1 MNEVILKIQNLSHSY
16 DDDQLSLKKINLLVN
31 KGERL
36 SIQGPSGCGKSTL
49 LRLIAGLEEPNEGQI
64 FINEEEVSSPG
75 FSVPPEKRQIGM
87 VVQDKA
93 LFPHLSIYE
102 NICFGIKKNTNKE
115 QIALDLL
122 NLFKIEELKNKFPH
136 QISGGEKQRVALARS
151 MAPNPNFIML
161 DEAFSALDSDLKVS
175 IYDEVLEIFQ
185 GKNITVILV
194 THDTEEAKILS
205 TRQLNMDNGEL
216 VKRPLF
222 VKISLI
228 SFCKKINRNE

>member
-64 FINEEEVSSPG
+64 FINEEEVSNPG

-216 VKRPLF
+216 L
-222 VKISLI
+222 
-228 SFCKKINRNE
+228 

>member
-16 DDDQLSLKKINLLVN
+16 DDDQLSLKNINLLVS

-49 LRLIAGLEEPNEGQI
+49 LRLIAGLEEPHEGQI

-102 NICFGIKKNTNKE
+102 NICFGIKKNTDKE

-194 THDTEEAKILS
+194 THDAEEAKILS
-205 TRQLNMDNGEL
+205 TRQLKMDNGEL
-216 VKRPLF
+216 L
-222 VKISLI
+222 
-228 SFCKKINRNE
+228 

>member
-49 LRLIAGLEEPNEGQI
+49 LRLIAGLEEPNEGQV

-216 VKRPLF
+216 L
-222 VKISLI
+222 
-228 SFCKKINRNE
+228 

>member
-16 DDDQLSLKKINLLVN
+16 DDNQLSLKKINLLVN

-102 NICFGIKKNTNKE
+102 NICFGIKKNTDKE

-194 THDTEEAKILS
+194 THDAEEAKILS

-216 VKRPLF
+216 L
-222 VKISLI
+222 
-228 SFCKKINRNE
+228 

>member
-216 VKRPLF
+216 V
-222 VKISLI
+222 
-228 SFCKKINRNE
+228 

>member
-49 LRLIAGLEEPNEGQI
+49 LRLIAGLEEPNKGQI

-175 IYDEVLEIFQ
+175 IYDEVLEIFHR
-185 GKNITVILV
+185 KNITVILV
-194 THDTEEAKILS
+194 THDAEEAKILS
-205 TRQLNMDNGEL
+205 TRQLNMNNGEL
-216 VKRPLF
+216 L
-222 VKISLI
+222 
-228 SFCKKINRNE
+228 

>member
-16 DDDQLSLKKINLLVN
+16 EDNQLSLKKINLLVN

-36 SIQGPSGCGKSTL
+36 SIQGPSGSGKSTL
-49 LRLIAGLEEPNEGQI
+49 LRLIAGLEEPHEGQI

-216 VKRPLF
+216 L
-222 VKISLI
+222 
-228 SFCKKINRNE
+228 

>member
-115 QIALDLL
+115 QIALDLF

-205 TRQLNMDNGEL
+205 TRQLNMDKGEL
-216 VKRPLF
+216 L
-222 VKISLI
+222 
-228 SFCKKINRNE
+228 

>member
-102 NICFGIKKNTNKE
+102 NICFGIKKNTDKE
-115 QIALDLL
+115 QIVLDLL

-194 THDTEEAKILS
+194 THDAEEAKILS
-205 TRQLNMDNGEL
+205 TRQLNMNNGEL
-216 VKRPLF
+216 V
-222 VKISLI
+222 
-228 SFCKKINRNE
+228 

>member
-16 DDDQLSLKKINLLVN
+16 EDNQLSLKKINLLVN

-36 SIQGPSGCGKSTL
+36 SIQGPSGSGKSTL
-49 LRLIAGLEEPNEGQI
+49 LRLIAGLEEPHEGQI

-102 NICFGIKKNTNKE
+102 NICFGIKKNTDKE
-115 QIALDLL
+115 QIVLDLL

-216 VKRPLF
+216 L
-222 VKISLI
+222 
-228 SFCKKINRNE
+228 

>member
-16 DDDQLSLKKINLLVN
+16 DDNQLSLKKINLLVN

-36 SIQGPSGCGKSTL
+36 SIQGPSGSGKSTL
-49 LRLIAGLEEPNEGQI
+49 LRLIAGLEEPHEGQI

-102 NICFGIKKNTNKE
+102 NICFGIKKNTDKE

-194 THDTEEAKILS
+194 THDAEEAKILS
-205 TRQLNMDNGEL
+205 TRQLNMNNGEL
-216 VKRPLF
+216 V
-222 VKISLI
+222 
-228 SFCKKINRNE
+228 

>member
-194 THDTEEAKILS
+194 THDAEEAKILS

-216 VKRPLF
+216 
-222 VKISLI
+222 I
-228 SFCKKINRNE
+228 

>member
-16 DDDQLSLKKINLLVN
+16 DDDQLSLKKINLLVS

-216 VKRPLF
+216 L
-222 VKISLI
+222 
-228 SFCKKINRNE
+228 

>member
-16 DDDQLSLKKINLLVN
+16 DDKQLSLKKINLSVN

-49 LRLIAGLEEPNEGQI
+49 LRLIAGLEEPHEGQI

-175 IYDEVLEIFQ
+175 IYDEVLEIFHR
-185 GKNITVILV
+185 KNITVILV
-194 THDTEEAKILS
+194 THDAEEAKILS
-205 TRQLNMDNGEL
+205 TRKLNMDNGEL
-216 VKRPLF
+216 V
-222 VKISLI
+222 
-228 SFCKKINRNE
+228 

>member
-16 DDDQLSLKKINLLVN
+16 DDNQLSLKKINLLVN
-31 KGERL
+31 KGDRL
-36 SIQGPSGCGKSTL
+36 SIQGPSGSGKSTL
-49 LRLIAGLEEPNEGQI
+49 LRLIAGLEEPHEGQI

-102 NICFGIKKNTNKE
+102 NICFGIKKNTDKE

-205 TRQLNMDNGEL
+205 TRQVNMDNGEL
-216 VKRPLF
+216 L
-222 VKISLI
+222 
-228 SFCKKINRNE
+228 

>member
-205 TRQLNMDNGEL
+205 TRQLNMNNGEL
-216 VKRPLF
+216 L
-222 VKISLI
+222 
-228 SFCKKINRNE
+228 

>member
-64 FINEEEVSSPG
+64 FINDEEVSSPG

-102 NICFGIKKNTNKE
+102 NICFGIKKNTDKE

-175 IYDEVLEIFQ
+175 IYEEVLEIFQ

-194 THDTEEAKILS
+194 THDAEEAKILS

-216 VKRPLF
+216 V
-222 VKISLI
+222 
-228 SFCKKINRNE
+228 

>member
-49 LRLIAGLEEPNEGQI
+49 LRLIAGLEEPHKGQI
-64 FINEEEVSSPG
+64 FINDEEVSSPG

-194 THDTEEAKILS
+194 THDAEEAKILS
-205 TRQLNMDNGEL
+205 TRQLKMDNGEL
-216 VKRPLF
+216 L
-222 VKISLI
+222 
-228 SFCKKINRNE
+228 

>member
-194 THDTEEAKILS
+194 THDAEEAKILS
-205 TRQLNMDNGEL
+205 TRQLNMNNGEL
-216 VKRPLF
+216 L
-222 VKISLI
+222 
-228 SFCKKINRNE
+228 

>member
-16 DDDQLSLKKINLLVN
+16 DDNQLSLKKINLLVN

-36 SIQGPSGCGKSTL
+36 SIQGPSGSGKSTL
-49 LRLIAGLEEPNEGQI
+49 LRLIAGLEEPHEGQI

-102 NICFGIKKNTNKE
+102 NICFGIKKNTDKE
-115 QIALDLL
+115 QIVLDLL

-216 VKRPLF
+216 L
-222 VKISLI
+222 
-228 SFCKKINRNE
+228 

>member
-16 DDDQLSLKKINLLVN
+16 DDKQLSLKKINLLVN

-194 THDTEEAKILS
+194 THDAEEAKILS

-216 VKRPLF
+216 L
-222 VKISLI
+222 
-228 SFCKKINRNE
+228 

>member
-16 DDDQLSLKKINLLVN
+16 DDNQLSLKKINLLVN

-36 SIQGPSGCGKSTL
+36 SIQGPSGSGKSTL
-49 LRLIAGLEEPNEGQI
+49 LRLIAGLEEPHEGQI

-102 NICFGIKKNTNKE
+102 NICFGIKKNTDKE

-216 VKRPLF
+216 L
-222 VKISLI
+222 
-228 SFCKKINRNE
+228 

>member
-102 NICFGIKKNTNKE
+102 NICFGIKKNTDKE

-194 THDTEEAKILS
+194 THDAEEAKILS
-205 TRQLNMDNGEL
+205 TRQLKMDNGEL
-216 VKRPLF
+216 L
-222 VKISLI
+222 
-228 SFCKKINRNE
+228 

>member
-194 THDTEEAKILS
+194 THDAEEAKILS
-205 TRQLNMDNGEL
+205 TRQLNMNNGEL
-216 VKRPLF
+216 V
-222 VKISLI
+222 
-228 SFCKKINRNE
+228 

>member
-16 DDDQLSLKKINLLVN
+16 DDNQLSVKKINLLVN

-102 NICFGIKKNTNKE
+102 NICFGIKKNTDKE

-194 THDTEEAKILS
+194 THDAEEAKILS

-216 VKRPLF
+216 L
-222 VKISLI
+222 
-228 SFCKKINRNE
+228 

>member
-102 NICFGIKKNTNKE
+102 NICFGIKKNTDKE
-115 QIALDLL
+115 QIVLDLL

-216 VKRPLF
+216 L
-222 VKISLI
+222 
-228 SFCKKINRNE
+228 

>member
-194 THDTEEAKILS
+194 THDAEEAKILS
-205 TRQLNMDNGEL
+205 TRQLKMDNGEL
-216 VKRPLF
+216 L
-222 VKISLI
+222 
-228 SFCKKINRNE
+228 

>member
-49 LRLIAGLEEPNEGQI
+49 LRLIAGLEEPNKGQI
-64 FINEEEVSSPG
+64 FINDEEVSSPG

-102 NICFGIKKNTNKE
+102 NICFGIKKNTDKE

-216 VKRPLF
+216 L
-222 VKISLI
+222 
-228 SFCKKINRNE
+228 

>member
-16 DDDQLSLKKINLLVN
+16 EDNQLSLKKINLLVN

-122 NLFKIEELKNKFPH
+122 NLFKIAELKNKFPH

-194 THDTEEAKILS
+194 THDAEEAKILS

-216 VKRPLF
+216 L
-222 VKISLI
+222 
-228 SFCKKINRNE
+228 

>member
-1 MNEVILKIQNLSHSY
+1 MNDVILKIQNLSHSY

-36 SIQGPSGCGKSTL
+36 SIQVPSGCGKSTL

-102 NICFGIKKNTNKE
+102 NICFGIKKNTDKE

-122 NLFKIEELKNKFPH
+122 NLFKIEDLKNKFPH

-205 TRQLNMDNGEL
+205 TRQLNMNNGEL
-216 VKRPLF
+216 V
-222 VKISLI
+222 
-228 SFCKKINRNE
+228 

>member
-102 NICFGIKKNTNKE
+102 NICFGIKKNTDKE
-115 QIALDLL
+115 QIVLDLL

-194 THDTEEAKILS
+194 THDAEEAKILS
-205 TRQLNMDNGEL
+205 TRQLKMDNGEL
-216 VKRPLF
+216 L
-222 VKISLI
+222 
-228 SFCKKINRNE
+228 

>member
-185 GKNITVILV
+185 GENITVILV
-194 THDTEEAKILS
+194 THDAEEAKILS
-205 TRQLNMDNGEL
+205 TRQLKMDNGEL
-216 VKRPLF
+216 L
-222 VKISLI
+222 
-228 SFCKKINRNE
+228 

>member
-1 MNEVILKIQNLSHSY
+1 MRGFPFK
-16 DDDQLSLKKINLLVN
+16 
-31 KGERL
+31 
-36 SIQGPSGCGKSTL
+36 GPSICGKVTL

-122 NLFKIEELKNKFPH
+122 NLFKIEELKNKFHIKYPV
-136 QISGGEKQRVALARS
+136 EKNKAVALARS

-194 THDTEEAKILS
+194 THDAEEAKILS
-205 TRQLNMDNGEL
+205 TRQLNMNNGEL
-216 VKRPLF
+216 L
-222 VKISLI
+222 
-228 SFCKKINRNE
+228 

>member
-16 DDDQLSLKKINLLVN
+16 DDKQLSLKKINLSVN

-49 LRLIAGLEEPNEGQI
+49 LRLIAGLEEPHEGQI
-64 FINEEEVSSPG
+64 FINEEEVSSPSI
-75 FSVPPEKRQIGM
+75 SVPPEKRQIGM

-102 NICFGIKKNTNKE
+102 NICFGIKKNTDKE
-115 QIALDLL
+115 QIAFDLL

-194 THDTEEAKILS
+194 THDAEEAKILS
-205 TRQLNMDNGEL
+205 TRQLKMDNGEL
-216 VKRPLF
+216 L
-222 VKISLI
+222 
-228 SFCKKINRNE
+228 

>member
-16 DDDQLSLKKINLLVN
+16 DDKQLSLKKINLSVN

-216 VKRPLF
+216 L
-222 VKISLI
+222 
-228 SFCKKINRNE
+228 

>member
-16 DDDQLSLKKINLLVN
+16 DDKQLSLKKINLLVN

-49 LRLIAGLEEPNEGQI
+49 LRLIAGLEEPHEGQI

-102 NICFGIKKNTNKE
+102 NICFGIKKNTDKE

-194 THDTEEAKILS
+194 THDAEEAKILS
-205 TRQLNMDNGEL
+205 TRQLKMDNGEL
-216 VKRPLF
+216 L
-222 VKISLI
+222 
-228 SFCKKINRNE
+228 

>member
-136 QISGGEKQRVALARS
+136 QIFGGEKQRVALARS

-216 VKRPLF
+216 L
-222 VKISLI
+222 
-228 SFCKKINRNE
+228 